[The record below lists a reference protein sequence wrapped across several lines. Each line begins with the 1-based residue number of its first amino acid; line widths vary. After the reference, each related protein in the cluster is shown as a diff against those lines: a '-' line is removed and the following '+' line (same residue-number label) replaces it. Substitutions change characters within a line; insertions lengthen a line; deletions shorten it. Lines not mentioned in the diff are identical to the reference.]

1 MAAYLEWNQALCDY
15 LFNEENSGK
24 TVYLHV
30 PEEVFAENEILRQ
43 LGGYSGFKADMLRE
57 LGRVPAELLVVA
69 DQKWQNDLRHIR
81 QDVASVVPGHV
92 ALMLVLSAATEV
104 INDDVE
110 PHAYYPL
117 IPCFFGLDHHG
128 FVLKDKDL
136 IPKLYNRVSSWSL
149 GSCEGKKGVFK
160 PQQLGERP
168 NVGLIQGQ
176 TIYRITDVEE
186 LRLQFHLAGFFPGD
200 EYSSEEFEKILK
212 NGRFSPRI
220 TKALANDHLRQ
231 VAVLRAQD
239 ELESWDGKLS
249 EEGQSRLKTDASS
262 MGRILLHLC
271 QENPLSQR
279 LSIGIRLRDPREYFD
294 SYTVY
299 IPAGGRGGHIKRL
312 ISPDSH
318 NTGLTKMVI
327 KPSEARSEGMASFT
341 SPFDITSEDRNLIFK
356 YRPRRVRYFVK
367 AETSGYARM
376 GGWIETTVMTKGVP
390 HVLMVEFDFYDEFIR
405 CNHGRLVGASDFYES
420 MDVSFVVPF
429 RFIKV
434 DRITETLVDSRNFP
448 VGTFAI
454 FDRPKIRLIAG
465 LKSTGRG
472 NAYMRNAP
480 PRMLKFTGLDSD
492 CEINGLGDFFEQIG
506 EVRTPETTTLD
517 YQPKT
522 GAIMPDVLKVSVIKH
537 DLTLA
542 RCELRFEDYGSYVVS
557 EPLVNSIGS
566 IVHSLNHGDPYLPRQ
581 VVSSLPRAPSLL
593 VVGLRPGEISDIS
606 RYADIVE
613 PCWLVDVRGLERTFH
628 YIGKQSL
635 VTPPDH
641 LFEFSKTMS
650 PAFMGPANKAAWV
663 KVHFEG
669 NVRCGTSAHSL
680 PYSGITSSV
689 SPLKSFLRQQ
699 RELIKRLFPGIL

>member
-1 MAAYLEWNQALCDY
+1 MATYPEWNQALCAF
-15 LFNEENSGK
+15 LFNDENAGK

-30 PEEVFAENEILRQ
+30 PEEAFADDEKLRA
-43 LGGYSGFKADMLRE
+43 LGGYQVFKSDMLRE
-57 LGRVPAELLVVA
+57 LGGAPAELLVLA
-69 DQKWQNDLRHIR
+69 DRKWQEDLRYLRPDAATI
-81 QDVASVVPGHV
+81 VPGHL
-92 ALMLVLSAATEV
+92 ALMLILAAATE
-104 INDDVE
+104 IDRDDIE
-110 PHAYYPL
+110 PNAYYAL
-117 IPCFFGLDHHG
+117 IACFFGMNHIG
-128 FVLKDKDL
+128 FVLKGREL
-136 IPKLYNRVSSWSL
+136 IPQLYRRISSWSL

-176 TIYRITDVEE
+176 TIYRISDVEE

-200 EYSSEEFEKILK
+200 ECSSEEFEKILK

-249 EEGQSRLKTDASS
+249 EEGQSRLNIDASS
-262 MGRILLHLC
+262 TGRILLHLC
-271 QENPLSQR
+271 QENPLSKR

-294 SYTVY
+294 SYTVN
-299 IPAGGRGGHIKRL
+299 IPAGSRGEHIKRL

-356 YRPRRVRYFVK
+356 YRPRCVRYFVK

-376 GGWIETTVMTKGVP
+376 SGWIETTVMTKGVP
-390 HVLMVEFDFYDEFIR
+390 HVLMVEFDFYDEFIH
-405 CNHGRLVGASDFYES
+405 CNHGRLVGVSDFYES

-429 RFIKV
+429 KFLKV
-434 DRITETLVDSRNFP
+434 DRIMETLVDSQNFP
-448 VGTFAI
+448 VGSFAI

-492 CEINGLGDFFEQIG
+492 CEIKGLGDFFEQIG

-517 YQPKT
+517 YQPKA
-522 GAIMPDVLKVSVIKH
+522 GAVMPDVLNVSVLKH

-557 EPLVNSIGS
+557 EPVVNSIGS
-566 IVHSLNHGDPYLPRQ
+566 IIDSLNHGDPYLTRQ
-581 VVSSLPRAPSLL
+581 VVSSLPRAPSLM

-606 RYADIVE
+606 RYAKIVE

-635 VTPPDH
+635 VTPTDH

-650 PAFMGPANKAAWV
+650 PAFMGPANKIAWV
-663 KVHFEG
+663 KIYFEG

-689 SPLKSFLRQQ
+689 SPIKSFLRQQ
-699 RELIKRLFPGIL
+699 RELIKRLFPGII